1 MELALPIFIKLFPN
15 MLPSTFQE
23 SSKEEEKLRKQVKV
37 KVEMA
42 KFLQVSNW
50 SYFIMLGFQDT
61 IEEIALEKNLIKGG
75 ADSKALE
82 FAQFIKKVRTEGGYV
97 SNEEIFKFSKLF
109 EDELTLDNLSMSQLR
124 ALCRLLTI
132 QPLGSPEILRFQ
144 LNMKLRE
151 LQADDKVRQT

>member
-1 MELALPIFIKLFPN
+1 M
-15 MLPSTFQE
+15 
-23 SSKEEEKLRKQVKV
+23 
-37 KVEMA
+37 
-42 KFLQVSNW
+42 
-50 SYFIMLGFQDT
+50 GFQDT

-75 ADSKALE
+75 PDSKALE

-151 LQADDKVRQT
+151 LKADDKVRQT